1 MTVQQSLVCLSNSQT
16 SPNSCFWES
25 EDYAIPINPSNKI
38 FNNITNEINSNVTLN
53 ATTDRLKHKI
63 LLKTHSEDPNT
74 ILSFKIGDVA
84 KADELCRK
92 TLALRLREIK
102 AALVKC
108 VQYIK
113 RHLKDC

>member
-1 MTVQQSLVCLSNSQT
+1 MTL
-16 SPNSCFWES
+16 
-25 EDYAIPINPSNKI
+25 I
-38 FNNITNEINSNVTLN
+38 

-63 LLKTHSEDPNT
+63 LLRSHSEIPNI
-74 ILSFKIGDVA
+74 ILSFKIRDVA

-102 AALVKC
+102 ATLAKFA
-108 VQYIK
+108 QYIK